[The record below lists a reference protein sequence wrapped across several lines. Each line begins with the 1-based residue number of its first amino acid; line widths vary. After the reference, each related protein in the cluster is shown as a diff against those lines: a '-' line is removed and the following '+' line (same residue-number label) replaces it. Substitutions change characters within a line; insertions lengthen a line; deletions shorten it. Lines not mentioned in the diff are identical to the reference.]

1 MLTTSLIIGVVVSLL
16 IVEVTGLNP
25 GGIVVPGYVA
35 LLLDRPLELAVLFGL
50 CLATWALVRLLAEVT
65 MLYGTRRFGVTLL
78 IGLGLGTG
86 TRALRLHAPGL
97 PLEWAGLGYIV
108 PGLVAYH
115 FDRQG
120 IVPTLLAL
128 AVAAPLTRLFTLLAT
143 SW

>member
-1 MLTTSLIIGVVVSLL
+1 VLTASLIIGVVVSLL
-16 IVEVTGLNP
+16 MVEVTGLNP
-25 GGIVVPGYVA
+25 GGVIVPGYVA
-35 LLLDRPLELAVLFGL
+35 LILDRPVELLVL
-50 CLATWALVRLLAEVT
+50 LALALLTFALVRLLAELV
-65 MLYGTRRFGVTLL
+65 MLYGTRRFAITLL
-78 IGLGLGTG
+78 VGLGLGTG

-120 IVPTLLAL
+120 VLPTLLAL
-128 AVAAPLTRLFTLLAT
+128 AVAAPLTRLGTLVML